1 MEVHMDVLNDDA
13 AQLRATAMKA
23 DALARRAK
31 QAADEALR
39 VFLKYDDV
47 ASPDQT
53 IETAKASARAAQE
66 AWRNYVRHV
75 ALHGGHLH
83 NC

>member
-1 MEVHMDVLNDDA
+1 MEVLSDDA
-13 AQLRATAMKA
+13 ARLRATATKA

-31 QAADEALR
+31 RAADEALR
-39 VFLKYDDV
+39 VFLKYDDA

-53 IETAKASARAAQE
+53 VETAKASARAAAE

-75 ALHGGHLH
+75 ALHGGRLH

>member
-1 MEVHMDVLNDDA
+1 MELLADEA
-13 AQLRATAMKA
+13 AQRRATAMKA
-23 DALARRAK
+23 EAAARRAK